1 MNLWNAY
8 MTKLILTPVTKNF
21 EVWTNLWML
30 ATLASQIP
38 ILSFGFASAWIGIF
52 LIHSLR
58 SFIRKILSISSQFF
72 VTGVKNWYFHL
83 QYYGKIWPHFQYSF
97 CSTDWQHFNPISG
110 GHGSNWPV
118 TLNLCRGWLTLTGKI
133 GQTDTLECWD
143 SDVNWCLTIKI
154 DQNIWLQAFNS

>member
-1 MNLWNAY
+1 MISFEIKAAWVKKHLERNSWGFLFGLVFWRWWAYHNFWGINTKVKWILGIAY
-8 MTKLILTPVTKNF
+8 MKKLILTPVTKNF

-72 VTGVKNWYFHL
+72 VTGVKNWYNLVFL
-83 QYYGKIWPHFQYSF
+83 AILWLLGAIPWAFGSIPWASG
-97 CSTDWQHFNPISG
+97 PI
-110 GHGSNWPV
+110 P
-118 TLNLCRGWLTLTGKI
+118 C
-133 GQTDTLECWD
+133 
-143 SDVNWCLTIKI
+143 
-154 DQNIWLQAFNS
+154 AFWAIT